1 MALLRLQGH
10 RTDAVDG
17 SVLYVLQGA
26 TPDILFKLAALRRPH
41 ITQSLP
47 VKERPGSGRYQWV
60 ARVTLSRMESTKLT
74 AVVRSVGVTCGQK
87 GFSQD
92 AAKTQLSIAEKMAL
106 GAMVLLRRLLS
117 FARQVAGAL

>member
-60 ARVTLSRMESTKLT
+60 ACDLVPD
-74 AVVRSVGVTCGQK
+74 GIG
-87 GFSQD
+87 
-92 AAKTQLSIAEKMAL
+92 
-106 GAMVLLRRLLS
+106 
-117 FARQVAGAL
+117 